1 MLQFNNDTGL
11 GEDWLLM
18 DHDNQQR
25 EAEFMTPKPQSSE
38 VIIPCH
44 PLGIKPLGNL
54 YMARRNIKEAAGLF
68 YSIPDDLL
76 IQILEFLE
84 PLPLLQL
91 GATCK
96 ALWAF
101 SRQEDLWRTRYV
113 EYVSF
118 WDCLI
123 TEFNENIALVGSFLP

>member
-1 MLQFNNDTGL
+1 MMLQSCDEKDLEENR
-11 GEDWLLM
+11 LLM
-18 DHDNQQR
+18 DHSTHPNDQHK
-25 EAEFMTPKPQSSE
+25 EIDFMTLKPSLDKPRLQPEKSLE
-38 VIIPCH
+38 AVIPCH

-54 YMARRNIKEAAGLF
+54 YMSRRNITEAAGLF

-76 IQILEFLE
+76 LQILEFLE

-101 SRQEDLWRTRYV
+101 SRHEDLWRIQYV
-113 EYVSF
+113 KYVCF
-118 WDCLI
+118 
-123 TEFNENIALVGSFLP
+123 

>member
-1 MLQFNNDTGL
+1 
-11 GEDWLLM
+11 M
-18 DHDNQQR
+18 DYSAHHDGQQE
-25 EAEFMTPKPQSSE
+25 EAYFMTQNPLVDEPRLHPKKSLE
-38 VIIPCH
+38 AVIPCH

-54 YMARRNIKEAAGLF
+54 YMARQNIKEAAGLF

-76 IQILEFLE
+76 LQILEFLE

-101 SRQEDLWRTRYV
+101 SRHEDLWRTQYV
-113 EYVSF
+113 KYVSF
-118 WDCLI
+118 
-123 TEFNENIALVGSFLP
+123 

>member
-1 MLQFNNDTGL
+1 MLQFSNETGL
-11 GEDWLLM
+11 GEYGLLM
-18 DHDNQQR
+18 DHDIQPQ
-25 EAEFMTPKPQSSE
+25 EAEFMTPKAQSSE
-38 VIIPCH
+38 AIIPCH
-44 PLGIKPLGNL
+44 PLGIKPSGNL

-101 SRQEDLWRTRYV
+101 SRQEDLWRTQYV
-113 EYVSF
+113 KYVCF
-118 WDCLI
+118 
-123 TEFNENIALVGSFLP
+123 